1 MAAMER
7 LHQSVGSD
15 GLEIP
20 PAILHRYGLEHGTT
34 AILELGVN
42 EIRILPAILEQEA
55 VENLA
60 LRYLLT
66 RLGDAVTVKAKKVD
80 DNWHISVYG
89 SGSVE
94 PSGKLVY
101 SSTGILISDHSTS
114 VKEMQQRAMMPA
126 TGNIDEAVGDT
137 L

>member
-1 MAAMER
+1 MAALER

-20 PAILHRYGLEHGTT
+20 PAILNRYGLEHGTT
-34 AILELGVN
+34 AVLELGVN
-42 EIRILPAILEQEA
+42 EIRILPAALEREA
-55 VENLA
+55 IENLA

-80 DNWHISVYG
+80 DNWHVSVYR
-89 SGSVE
+89 SGAIE

-101 SSTGILISDHSTS
+101 SSTGILVPDHSTS
-114 VKEMQQRAMMPA
+114 VKEMQQRAMMPT
-126 TGNIDEAVGDT
+126 TGNTDEAVGAT